1 MRRFADAEWSRA
13 VDARFALVKS
23 VMQRKRLETGV
34 RRRERE
40 GLRIDGRFVLR

>member
-13 VDARFALVKS
+13 VDAQFALEKS

-34 RRRERE
+34 RRLEQE
-40 GLRIDGRFVLR
+40 